1 MQKKTKMANRAP
13 VEPSTERSPRAIQID
28 GYKDLLETLREL
40 HADPKVIATAE
51 RVVRERE
58 ES

>member
-1 MQKKTKMANRAP
+1 MQKKTKMSNRAP
-13 VEPSTERSPRAIQID
+13 VDPPTEQPPRAIQID

-58 ES
+58 QS